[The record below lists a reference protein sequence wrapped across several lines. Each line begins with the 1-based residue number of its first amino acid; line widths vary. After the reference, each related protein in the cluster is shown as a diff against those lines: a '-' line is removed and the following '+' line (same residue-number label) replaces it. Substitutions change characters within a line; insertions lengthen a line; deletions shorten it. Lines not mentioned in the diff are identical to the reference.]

1 MRLLI
6 CILGLFIVSCAGTN
20 SNDVVSKFNDKINE
34 KPFTIVVTYSN
45 ECPVCVLYT
54 SVLRDIFQ
62 SLPKD
67 SFQWIFLKV
76 NANEQWDFLDSTFI
90 KHSKIQVSAIENEAL
105 EIAGALGISMFPEV
119 VVLDKNC
126 RKLYSGAIDNR
137 VKELGAMHF
146 RPNHSEEFL
155 INAIQQIRNHRDV
168 AVSHTPAKGC
178 YIEFPKKP

>member
-1 MRLLI
+1 MFACESPKPHNAI
-6 CILGLFIVSCAGTN
+6 A
-20 SNDVVSKFNDKINE
+20 KFNDFAKQ
-34 KPFTIVVTYSN
+34 KPYSIVVSYSN
-45 ECPVCVLYT
+45 ECPVCILYT

-76 NANEQWDFLDSTFI
+76 NANEKWDFLDSTFT
-90 KHSKIQVSAIENEAL
+90 KSPNTKVSVFEDHAL
-105 EIAGALGISMFPEV
+105 DIAGALGISMFPEV
-119 VVLDKNC
+119 VVLDKKG